1 MTHSTR
7 RLLAAATITVTVAAT
22 LLLAGCSGGGPTA
35 QGDAA
40 PAEGR
45 IVALLVD
52 QTCDATPEL
61 TAFST
66 EALEASVAA
75 AAKSGGTFLGEAIT
89 TDEYQTGTFS
99 VSKDFTSDRA
109 NDASRKKD
117 LEEQALTFRA
127 SAEATGLTKGPK
139 PKTPCGSDLLNAVS
153 AAERAF
159 AQTPGAK
166 DRPKDLVFVTNGL
179 VIDEKKGGTN
189 FVLDD
194 ITPAYVNKL
203 IAAQRKKGLFPDLT
217 GVNVYLVG
225 LGVSDQ
231 NVSPEQVKAIETFW
245 STLATKAGAE
255 TVSPVRSGSQLALSS
270 GSDE

>member
-7 RLLAAATITVTVAAT
+7 RLLAAATITATAAAT

-35 QGDAA
+35 QGDAP
-40 PAEGR
+40 PAQGR

-61 TAFST
+61 TALST
-66 EALEASVAA
+66 EALDTAVTAA
-75 AAKSGGTFLGEAIT
+75 AASGGTFLGEAIT

-99 VSKDFTSDRA
+99 VAKNFTSDRA
-109 NDASRKKD
+109 NDASVERD

-127 SAEATGLTKGPK
+127 SSEARELTKGPT

-159 AQTPGAK
+159 AQTPGSQGRA
-166 DRPKDLVFVTNGL
+166 KDLVFVTNGL
-179 VIDEKKGGTN
+179 VIDQKKGGTN
-189 FVLDD
+189 FVFDD

-203 IAAQRKKGLFPDLT
+203 IAAQKKKGLFPDLT
-217 GVNVYLVG
+217 GVNVRLVG
-225 LGVSDQ
+225 LGLSDQ
-231 NVSPEQVKAIETFW
+231 DVSPEQVKAIETFW

-255 TVSPVRSGSQLALSS
+255 SVTSVRSGSQISL
-270 GSDE
+270 GGGGDE